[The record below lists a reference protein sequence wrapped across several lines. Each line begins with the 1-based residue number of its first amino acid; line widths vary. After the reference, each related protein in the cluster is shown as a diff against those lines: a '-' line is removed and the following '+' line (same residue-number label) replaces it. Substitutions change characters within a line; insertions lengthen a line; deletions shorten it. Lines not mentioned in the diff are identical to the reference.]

1 MLKKDRMETTVDS
14 ALTELNNGHR
24 SLSKRL
30 IITENLKKEN
40 ILEGPYSRGS
50 NYAKENTFNFEIGSN
65 ESNVWMTESTTP
77 YTTYIWYNFE
87 RKVIITNFE
96 TITRNAYDSR
106 VYPSNMILQESHDNI
121 KWYDIESYQD
131 LETEPKQAVMI
142 SYLAKEPK
150 SYKMFRLK
158 VDGVVG
164 GQGHY
169 YTALA
174 ELTFFGYND

>member
-77 YTTYIWYNFE
+77 YTTYI
-87 RKVIITNFE
+87 
-96 TITRNAYDSR
+96 
-106 VYPSNMILQESHDNI
+106 
-121 KWYDIESYQD
+121 
-131 LETEPKQAVMI
+131 
-142 SYLAKEPK
+142 
-150 SYKMFRLK
+150 
-158 VDGVVG
+158 
-164 GQGHY
+164 
-169 YTALA
+169 
-174 ELTFFGYND
+174 